1 LRYYNGPG
9 IKTGTS
15 RMKHVLVT
23 GANRGIGLELCRQLS
38 ERGDEVIA
46 VVRRS
51 SPELEQLGC
60 RVESG
65 IDVTHPEDLARL
77 QARLGDLTL
86 DLVISNA
93 GILSNQSLG
102 KIDAAAIEQIM
113 DQFRVNA
120 LGPVLLA
127 QALRSRLAK
136 GSTLAIITSRMGSIA
151 DNTSGGSYGYRMS
164 KSAVNSAGVSLA
176 RDLAGDD
183 VCVLLL
189 HPGYVRTDM
198 TGHSGLI
205 DSDESARGLIE
216 RIDQLGMEAS
226 GGFYHANGEKLP
238 W

>member
-1 LRYYNGPG
+1 
-9 IKTGTS
+9 
-15 RMKHVLVT
+15 MKHVLVT

-38 ERGDEVIA
+38 ARGDSVIA
-46 VVRRS
+46 VVRNS
-51 SPELEQLGC
+51 SSELEKLGC
-60 RVESG
+60 RIESG
-65 IDVTHPEDLARL
+65 IDVTRPEDLARL
-77 QARLGDLTL
+77 RERLGETRL
-86 DLVISNA
+86 DLVINNA
-93 GILSNQSLG
+93 GILSKQSIG
-102 KIDAAAIEQIM
+102 EIDELAIGQIM

-127 QALRSRLAK
+127 QALRSALAK

-164 KSAVNSAGVSLA
+164 KSAANSAGVSLA
-176 RDLAGDD
+176 RDLAGDG

-198 TGHSGLI
+198 TGHSGLV

-216 RIDQLGMEAS
+216 RMDQLGMEAS
-226 GGFYHANGEKLP
+226 GSFYHANGEQLP

>member
-1 LRYYNGPG
+1 MRYYNGPG

-127 QALRSRLAK
+127 QALRSRLAR

>member
-1 LRYYNGPG
+1 
-9 IKTGTS
+9 
-15 RMKHVLVT
+15 MKHVLVT

-127 QALRSRLAK
+127 QALRSRLAR

>member
-1 LRYYNGPG
+1 
-9 IKTGTS
+9 
-15 RMKHVLVT
+15 MKHVLVT

-38 ERGDEVIA
+38 KRGDEVIA
-46 VVRRS
+46 VVRKS

-60 RVESG
+60 RVESS

-86 DLVISNA
+86 DLVINNA

-102 KIDAAAIEQIM
+102 EIDAGAIEQIM

-164 KSAVNSAGVSLA
+164 KSAANSAGVSLA
-176 RDLAGDD
+176 RDLAGDG
-183 VCVLLL
+183 VCVLIL
-189 HPGYVRTDM
+189 HPGYVRTEM

-205 DSDESARGLIE
+205 DPDESARGLIE

>member
-1 LRYYNGPG
+1 
-9 IKTGTS
+9 
-15 RMKHVLVT
+15 MKHVLVT
-23 GANRGIGLELCRQLS
+23 GANRGIGLELCRQLAT
-38 ERGDEVIA
+38 RGDRVIA
-46 VVRRS
+46 VVRKS

-60 RVESG
+60 RIESG
-65 IDVTHPEDLARL
+65 IDVTRPEDLARL
-77 QARLGDLTL
+77 QDRLGEVTL
-86 DLVISNA
+86 DLVINNA
-93 GILSNQSLG
+93 GILSNQSLDDIG
-102 KIDAAAIEQIM
+102 EQAIQQIM

-164 KSAVNSAGVSLA
+164 KSAANSAGVSLA

-189 HPGYVRTDM
+189 HPGYVRTEM
-198 TGHSGLI
+198 TRHSGLI
-205 DSDESARGLIE
+205 DTDESARGLIA
-216 RIDQLGMEAS
+216 RIDELGKEAS
-226 GGFYHANGEKLP
+226 GRFYHANGEELP

>member
-1 LRYYNGPG
+1 
-9 IKTGTS
+9 
-15 RMKHVLVT
+15 MKHVLVT

-46 VVRRS
+46 VVRKS

-65 IDVTHPEDLARL
+65 IDVTHPEDLAQL

-86 DLVISNA
+86 DLVINNA

-102 KIDAAAIEQIM
+102 EIDAGAIQQIM
-113 DQFRVNA
+113 EQFRVNA

-164 KSAVNSAGVSLA
+164 KSAANSAGVSLA
-176 RDLAGDD
+176 RDLAGDG
-183 VCVLLL
+183 VCVLIL
-189 HPGYVRTDM
+189 HPGYVRTEM

-205 DSDESARGLIE
+205 DPDESARGLIE

>member
-1 LRYYNGPG
+1 MRYYNGPG

-164 KSAVNSAGVSLA
+164 KSAANSAGVSLA
-176 RDLAGDD
+176 RDLAGDG

-205 DSDESARGLIE
+205 DTDESARGLIE

>member
-1 LRYYNGPG
+1 
-9 IKTGTS
+9 
-15 RMKHVLVT
+15 MKHVLVT